1 MAPRDRRGS
10 FRLMVRGFSSV
21 LRAATAAVLVVAAT
35 SACGAAA
42 VAADI
47 APHRALYSMTLG
59 SSKNDSGVASAS
71 GTMAYQ
77 WGETCDGWT
86 VEQRYRLKMGYA
98 EQQDVEIA
106 SNFVTWESKD
116 GLHYRFNQKET
127 RNGTGSDEIH
137 GEAQFDAGKGG
148 AADFT
153 KPEPK
158 KIDLPAG
165 TLFPHAPTIL
175 LIARGIAGGKLWCRL
190 VFHGGAAEARGLG
203 RGVIGAKSAA
213 DAEGGRSSP

>member
-148 AADFT
+148 TADFT

-165 TLFPHAPTIL
+165 TLFPSAQTV
-175 LIARGIAGGKLWCRL
+175 L
-190 VFHGGAAEARGLG
+190 VFYTGVSGGDLSSRPRSDWGTPAFSDLGVAVIRAKDLAASAR
-203 RGVIGAKSAA
+203 
-213 DAEGGRSSP
+213 